1 MTPCE
6 SEPEDMRLLGTITMP
21 GVPRS
26 AQVARAFV
34 SVVATHVDDEALS
47 DVVLC
52 VDELVANACEHTA
65 SGTGGQVTVVVSAR
79 EDILRVTVLDQG
91 GAQKQPRVRA
101 DPFAEDGR
109 GLFLVDALSKSWGS
123 HPALNGTAVWAE
135 FHAVPAENVS
145 GG

>member
-6 SEPEDMRLLGTITMP
+6 PGPEDMRLLGTITMP

-26 AQVARAFV
+26 AQTARAFV
-34 SVVATHVDDEALS
+34 RRIAPHIEDEAMA

-79 EDILRVTVLDQG
+79 EDVLRVTVLDQG
-91 GAQKQPRVRA
+91 GAQEQPRVRT
-101 DPFAEDGR
+101 DTFSEDGR

-123 HPALNGTAVWAE
+123 HPALNGTVVWAE
-135 FHAVPAENVS
+135 FHAVPVVGS
-145 GG
+145 

>member
-6 SEPEDMRLLGTITMP
+6 AEPGDMRLLGTITMP

-34 SVVATHVDDEALS
+34 SVVATHVDDEALA

-79 EDILRVTVLDQG
+79 EDVLRVTVLDQG
-91 GAQKQPRVRA
+91 SAQRQPRVRS

-135 FHAVPAENVS
+135 FLAVPAEDVS

>member
-6 SEPEDMRLLGTITMP
+6 AESGDLRLLGTMTMP
-21 GVPRS
+21 GEPRS
-26 AQVARAFV
+26 ARVARAFV
-34 SVVATHVDDEALS
+34 SGVATHVDGEALA

-79 EDILRVTVLDQG
+79 EDVLRVTVLDQG
-91 GAQKQPRVRA
+91 GAQKQPQVRT
-101 DPFAEDGR
+101 DPYAEDGR

-123 HPALNGTAVWAE
+123 HPSLNGTAVWAE
-135 FHAVPAENVS
+135 FRAVPAEDVND
-145 GG
+145 G

>member
-6 SEPEDMRLLGTITMP
+6 AESGDLRFLGTITMP
-21 GVPRS
+21 GEPRS
-26 AQVARAFV
+26 ARVARAFV
-34 SVVATHVDDEALS
+34 SGVATHVDGEALA

-79 EDILRVTVLDQG
+79 EDVLRVTVLDQG
-91 GAQKQPRVRA
+91 GARKQPRVRT
-101 DPFAEDGR
+101 DPFADDGR

-123 HPALNGTAVWAE
+123 HPSLNGTAVWAE
-135 FHAVPAENVS
+135 FHAAPAGDVS
-145 GG
+145 DG

>member
-1 MTPCE
+1 
-6 SEPEDMRLLGTITMP
+6 MRFLGTITVP

-34 SVVATHVDDEALS
+34 SGVAPDVDDEAMA
-47 DVVLC
+47 DIVLC

-91 GAQKQPRVRA
+91 GAQGQPRVRTEICS
-101 DPFAEDGR
+101 EDGR
-109 GLFLVDALSKSWGS
+109 GLFLVDALSKSWGCQ
-123 HPALNGTAVWAE
+123 PALNGTAVWAE
-135 FHAVPAENVS
+135 FRAMQAVS
-145 GG
+145 GE